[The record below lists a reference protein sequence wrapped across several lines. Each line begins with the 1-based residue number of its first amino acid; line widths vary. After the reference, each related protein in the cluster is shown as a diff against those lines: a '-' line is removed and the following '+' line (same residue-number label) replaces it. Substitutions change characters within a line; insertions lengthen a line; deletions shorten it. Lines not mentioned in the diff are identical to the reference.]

1 MFLRMGEWAKQ
12 QGPYNT
18 SLNGSSNRWLFMEN
32 KERLAKLESR
42 QETLTE
48 DIQSNREDIQDLYA
62 RTNESR
68 GRIGAVEKD
77 VEKILENQDNIRNDI
92 QGISRRVN
100 RWFLYTIGGTVL
112 VGLAF
117 MIMRWSL
124 FN

>member
-1 MFLRMGEWAKQ
+1 
-12 QGPYNT
+12 
-18 SLNGSSNRWLFMEN
+18 MEN

-42 QETLTE
+42 QKALTE
-48 DIQSNREDIQDLYA
+48 DIQGNREDIQDLYA

-68 GRIGAVEKD
+68 VRIGAVEKD
-77 VEKILENQDNIRNDI
+77 IEKILENQGDISNDI

-117 MIMRWSL
+117 MIMRWVL
-124 FN
+124 FK